1 LLTRL
6 FFVYRYHAERAIQL
20 WTVVIER
27 TGTSRF
33 DIEKAKEEQQITKE
47 AFRAMGII
55 DPERND
61 PSRYREASAESSD

>member
-27 TGTSRF
+27 TGTSKF
-33 DIEKAKEEQQITKE
+33 DIEKAKEQQKVAEE
-47 AFRAMGII
+47 AFGAMGII
-55 DPERND
+55 GPERD
-61 PSRYREASAESSD
+61 DRPRHREASPESSE

>member
-1 LLTRL
+1 
-6 FFVYRYHAERAIQL
+6 VYRYHAERAIQL

-61 PSRYREASAESSD
+61 PPRYREASAESSD